1 MSAVPAPFL
10 RSRCFGRGM
19 GMEKDLN
26 GVPVLA
32 GHADMDASATRPGPV
47 LVASD
52 AKLRSAP

>member
-1 MSAVPAPFL
+1 
-10 RSRCFGRGM
+10 M